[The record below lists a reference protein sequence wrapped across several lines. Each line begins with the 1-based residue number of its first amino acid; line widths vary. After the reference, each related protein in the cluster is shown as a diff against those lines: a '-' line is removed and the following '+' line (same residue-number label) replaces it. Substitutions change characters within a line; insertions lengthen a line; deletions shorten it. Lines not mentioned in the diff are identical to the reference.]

1 MNRKVHFLLWT
12 SATHQKTLCDQL
24 NAAAR
29 GRWWVRLF
37 HRDAR
42 ARRAI
47 TRPEMP
53 EKAFFSSWNICSIG
67 DKKAELGMFLSEEKV
82 AVLALQE
89 VCCSVDDRRLSLHG
103 YQSVIGGVDA
113 SRKGAR
119 GVSLLIRRDLVA
131 AELGE
136 PDGNLAWAKVLLGPK
151 FWLFASVY
159 IPQKLHHRERERV
172 LERVHSDL
180 LRLTSRFAAYPLVLA
195 GDFNS
200 SLIEVERWLKSLRP
214 RLDLRLLPF
223 RGSPVTW
230 YRRNWTRST
239 AIDHMVVNGAA
250 FAALCHCVVNRTWD
264 TSDHFTILTKVET
277 S

>member
-1 MNRKVHFLLWT
+1 M
-12 SATHQKTLCDQL
+12 
-24 NAAAR
+24 
-29 GRWWVRLF
+29 G
-37 HRDAR
+37 
-42 ARRAI
+42 
-47 TRPEMP
+47 
-53 EKAFFSSWNICSIG
+53 KAFPSRHESSQSDYQIGNAREGLLFSSWNICSIG

-89 VCCSVDDRRLSLHG
+89 VCCSADDRRLSLHG
-103 YQSVIGGVDA
+103 YQSVIVDA

-180 LRLTSRFAAYPLVLA
+180 LRLTSRFAAFPLVL
-195 GDFNS
+195 DFNA
-200 SLIEVERWLKSLRP
+200 SLMEVERWLKSLRP

-239 AIDHMVVNGAA
+239 AIDHMVVNKAA
-250 FAALCHCVVNRTWD
+250 FTALCHCVVNRTRYTAVWSFPD
-264 TSDHFTILTKVET
+264 SYAVET
-277 S
+277 SR